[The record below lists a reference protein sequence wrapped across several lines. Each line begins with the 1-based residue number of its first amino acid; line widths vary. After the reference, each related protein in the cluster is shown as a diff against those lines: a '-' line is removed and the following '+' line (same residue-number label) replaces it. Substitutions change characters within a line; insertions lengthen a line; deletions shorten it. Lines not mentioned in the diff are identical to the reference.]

1 MSDQQDAIA
10 RLLTEAG
17 IGRTLARYCHT
28 IDDGEFEALGEC
40 FTDDIELEAFGR
52 TRNGREAAVGLLA
65 KAMPPEARGKHLITN
80 TLVSIA
86 GEGVAGEGVPSE
98 DQASVVSDFAFVGK
112 DSSVMTGR
120 YLDEFVATDD
130 GWKIAKRTIALNG

>member
-10 RLLTEAG
+10 RLIVEAG
-17 IGRTLARYCHT
+17 IGRTLARYCHN
-28 IDDGEFEALGEC
+28 IDDGEFEALGAC
-40 FTDDIELEAFGR
+40 FTEDTELEAFGR

-80 TLVSIA
+80 TLVSED
-86 GEGVAGEGVPSE
+86 GEGKAN
-98 DQASVVSDFAFVGK
+98 AVSDFAFVGK

-120 YLDEFVATDD
+120 YIDTFVAAGG
-130 GWKIAKRTIALNG
+130 GWQIAKRTISLNS

>member
-10 RLLTEAG
+10 RLIVEAG

-28 IDDGEFEALGEC
+28 IDDGEFDALGEC
-40 FTDDIELEAFGR
+40 FTEDTELEAFGR

-65 KAMPPEARGKHLITN
+65 KAMPPENRGKHLITN
-80 TLVSIA
+80 TVVSAVEEGEA
-86 GEGVAGEGVPSE
+86 GEGK
-98 DQASVVSDFAFVGK
+98 ASVVSDFAFVGK
-112 DSSVMTGR
+112 DSSIMTGR
-120 YLDEFVATDD
+120 YIDEFAATDD

>member
-10 RLLTEAG
+10 TLLIEAG
-17 IGRTLARYCHT
+17 IARTLARYCHT

-40 FTDDIELEAFGR
+40 FTDDAELEAFGR

-65 KAMPPEARGKHLITN
+65 KAMPPENRGKHLITN
-80 TLVSIA
+80 TLVEET
-86 GEGVAGEGVPSE
+86 GEGK
-98 DQASVVSDFAFVGK
+98 ASVVSDFAFVGK

-120 YLDEFVATDD
+120 YIDEFVATDGD
-130 GWKIAKRTIALNG
+130 WRIAKRTITLNG